1 MSDTANTKLQSRQ
14 QIQSTRRWVV
24 KIGSALLTGNGAG
37 VDRAAIA
44 AWVEQMAALRRQ
56 GVEVVLVSSGA
67 VAEGMCRLG
76 WQSRPNTI
84 HELQAAAAVGQMGLV
99 QTWESCFQRHGLHT
113 AQVLLTHDDLSDRK
127 RYLNS
132 RSSLL
137 TLLELGVVP
146 VVNENDSVVTD
157 EIRFGDND
165 TLGALVANLVEAELL
180 VILTDQQGLY
190 NKDPRSHADAEL
202 ISEGRATDD
211 AFKSMASGS
220 AGALGRGGMATKV
233 RAAELA
239 ARSGAATVI
248 AGGVEPAIL
257 ERIRCGD
264 SVGTL
269 LVSDQAPWAA
279 RKHWLAGHL
288 QMKGVVTLDNG
299 AVRYLREK
307 GVSLLSVGVKRVE
320 GDFQRGEMV
329 SCVDDDGRR
338 VACGLINYGAEE
350 ARKIVGV
357 PSSRFQKVL
366 GYIDDEELI
375 HRDNMV
381 VF

>member
-1 MSDTANTKLQSRQ
+1 MSDASIKLQSRS
-14 QIQSTRRWVV
+14 QIGGTRRWVV
-24 KIGSALLTGNGAG
+24 KIGSALLTSDGAG
-37 VDRAAIA
+37 VDRQAIA
-44 AWVEQMAALRRQ
+44 GWVEQMAALKSQ
-56 GVEVVLVSSGA
+56 GVDIVLVSSGA
-67 VAEGMCRLG
+67 VAEGMSRLG
-76 WQSRPNTI
+76 WRTRPNTI

-99 QTWESCFQRHGLHT
+99 QTWESCFQKHGLHT
-113 AQVLLTHDDLSDRK
+113 AQVLLTHEDLSDRK

-137 TLLELGVVP
+137 TLIDLGVVP

-180 VILTDQQGLY
+180 VILTDQKGLY
-190 NKDPRSHADAEL
+190 DKDPRSNPDAKL
-202 ISEGRATDD
+202 ISEGRATDG
-211 AFKSMASGS
+211 AIKAMASGS

-248 AGGVEPAIL
+248 AGGRVPGVLQKIYQGE
-257 ERIRCGD
+257 EE
-264 SVGTL
+264 GTL
-269 LVSDQAPWAA
+269 LVPDQAPWTA

-288 QMKGVVTLDNG
+288 QMKGVLTLDDG
-299 AVRYLREK
+299 AVKMLRDK
-307 GVSLLSVGVKRVE
+307 GVSLLAVGVKQVA
-320 GDFQRGEMV
+320 GDFVRGEMV
-329 SCVDDDGRR
+329 SCVDAQGNR
-338 VACGLINYGAEE
+338 VACGLVNYGSDE
-350 ARKIVGV
+350 ARKIIGL
-357 PSSRFQKVL
+357 PSSEIQSVL
-366 GYIDDEELI
+366 GYIDEEELI